1 MQDFETTKYTFDTQA
16 NRIFMAEQT
25 KQLLDFAKNFP
36 APIGGSGWLNTD
48 GTLDKTRGVQTWITH
63 E

>member
-1 MQDFETTKYTFDTQA
+1 MQDFETTKYAFGTQA

-36 APIGGSGWLNTD
+36 APIGGSSFITC
-48 GTLDKTRGVQTWITH
+48 WIQ
-63 E
+63 